1 MSLRWKR
8 QTSEE
13 NMTANRTQN
22 TALDHRL
29 ILELKIDASGEVTRK
44 QSKLG
49 RKDTLEGKL
58 LAQVYPGIQVARVSV
73 PHELTPFEQCV
84 VENRMAKLIYGGV
97 EYKLAGASGSAKDG
111 KFYFVDQAHAK
122 QIAERFQHW
131 PEAAIVYFAILV
143 SDCKLMVEEP
153 DLRIVVVQDHVLGTN
168 DCRGWVRESLYR
180 KLKIGTNR
188 FCQFR
193 LAFDTREPKQAK
205 GALKAVSDRVADRL
219 GVDVILPESSCKP
232 ALKGGVRFLPQL
244 GTSGRMYSGPAI
256 LGIKELSRASEFG
269 SSYTLVEHASEEA
282 LQFEVMLRAI
292 ERVRK
297 VRKAWDES
305 DYEALFEV
313 IGKSEVAT
321 IDEDVSFDLDALEQG
336 SNSVS
341 EGWEPAEAV
350 LLADRSGTS
359 IKFPYVANQLNRKLA
374 RWAFRTCTGGDLKL
388 PSFALADDGVLIEY
402 RGKILSASDW
412 IPQDTSITSLTA
424 EKGLCIRYPIR
435 MQEDLLPVRHLNND
449 ELISALIL
457 ALGLPDLDESLVAYI
472 LERQLRMEGTYIL
485 HSETAKKNGG
495 DFDFDTICVMPSDQF
510 PKFIAGR
517 VAYGE
522 QFQQEKTK
530 HEKAKSPWWNV
541 YLVAMKARGNRI
553 GSITDLKTSCL
564 AAGRPDLAYK
574 LVEQLQN
581 ALDSLKHKVEIKE
594 SVVSDIRKEVAPAP
608 WLRYKRERRISDLPT
623 YLEVADTDKV
633 GRLYNVL
640 RKELGFLP
648 GELDGSFAEKM
659 AIEDFRGLFSGE
671 IVKKEM
677 FEECQL
683 VNSIY
688 ADIASRIVQR
698 EEELKLQLKNAQAQW
713 EAVRKSEDKE
723 QKKSAVLARNKA
735 QAALWEHEQE
745 AKDQFSSLHLFVHY
759 WAQGKEE
766 NRRAWAQAMN
776 TIVTGGTGSGAVLF
790 QSFPQEVVDT
800 FAEVTGG
807 QRVRVRL
814 PKTINGYVW
823 FDSEQRAWLVERIV
837 NPEGPDGEKK
847 VFLFQYTGKRT
858 LIFENTSI
866 PASLENS

>member
-1 MSLRWKR
+1 
-8 QTSEE
+8 
-13 NMTANRTQN
+13 MTANRTQN
-22 TALDHRL
+22 TDLDQRL
-29 ILELKIDASGEVTRK
+29 ILELQIAASGEVTRK

-58 LAQVYPGIQVARVSV
+58 LAQIYPGIQVARVSV
-73 PHELTPFEQCV
+73 PHELTPYEQSV
-84 VENRMAKLIYGGV
+84 VENRMAKLNYGGV

-153 DLRIVVVQDHVLGTN
+153 DLHIVVIQDHVLGTN

-180 KLKIGTNR
+180 KLKIGANR

-205 GALKAVSDRVADRL
+205 GALKAMSDRVADRL

-232 ALKGGVRFLPQL
+232 SLKGGVRFLPQL

-256 LGIKELSRASEFG
+256 LGIKELSRVSEFG

-282 LQFEVMLRAI
+282 LQFEVMLRGI
-292 ERVRK
+292 ERIRK
-297 VRKAWDES
+297 LRKAWDEG
-305 DYEALFEV
+305 DYESLFEV
-313 IGKSEVAT
+313 IGKSEIAA
-321 IDEDVSFDLDALEQG
+321 IDEDVNFDPDSLEQG
-336 SNSVS
+336 SNPVS

-374 RWAFRTCTGGDLKL
+374 RWAFRTCTGGDFKL
-388 PSFALADDGVLIEY
+388 PSFALADDGILIEH

-412 IPQDTSITSLTA
+412 IPEDTSITSLMA

-449 ELISALIL
+449 ELVPALKQ
-457 ALGLPDLDESLVAYI
+457 ALGVPDLDDSLIAYI

-608 WLRYKRERRISDLPT
+608 WLRYKRERRISDLPA

-648 GELDGSFAEKM
+648 RELEGSFAEKM
-659 AIEDFRGLFSGE
+659 AIEDFRGLFSGQE
-671 IVKKEM
+671 VKKEM

-698 EEELKLQLKNAQAQW
+698 EEELKLQFKNAQAQW

-723 QKKSAVLARNKA
+723 QKRSAVLARNKA
-735 QAALWEHEQE
+735 QAALWEHEQD
-745 AKDQFSSLHLFVHY
+745 AKDQFSSLHLFIHY

-776 TIVTGGTGSGAVLF
+776 TVVTGGTGSGAVLF

-837 NPEGPDGEKK
+837 NSEGPDGEKK

-858 LIFENTSI
+858 LIFENTSG
-866 PASLENS
+866 PAVLEHS

>member
-1 MSLRWKR
+1 
-8 QTSEE
+8 
-13 NMTANRTQN
+13 MTANRTQN
-22 TALDHRL
+22 TTIDQQL

-58 LAQVYPGIQVARVSV
+58 LAQIYPGIQVARVSV
-73 PHELTPFEQCV
+73 PHELTPYEQSV
-84 VENRMAKLIYGGV
+84 VENRMAKLVYGGV

-205 GALKAVSDRVADRL
+205 GALKAMSDRVADRL
-219 GVDVILPESSCKP
+219 GVDVILPESACKP
-232 ALKGGVRFLPQL
+232 SLKGGVRFLPQM
-244 GTSGRMYSGPAI
+244 GTSGRMYTGPAI

-282 LQFEVMLRAI
+282 LQFEIMLSALKRI
-292 ERVRK
+292 GK

-305 DYEALFEV
+305 DYEALFEI

-321 IDEDVSFDLDALEQG
+321 FDEDVSFDPEALEQG
-336 SNSVS
+336 GNPAS

-374 RWAFRTCTGGDLKL
+374 RWAFRTLTGGDLKL

-402 RGKILSASDW
+402 RGKTLSASDW
-412 IPQDTSITSLTA
+412 IPENTTITSLTA

-435 MQEDLLPVRHLNND
+435 MQEDLLPVRHLTND
-449 ELISALIL
+449 ELIPTLKQ
-457 ALGLPDLDESLVAYI
+457 ALGVPDLDDSLVAYI

-510 PKFIAGR
+510 PKFVSGR
-517 VAYGE
+517 IAYGE

-581 ALDSLKHKVEIKE
+581 ALDSLKHKVEINE

-608 WLRYKRERRISDLPT
+608 WLRYKRERRVSDLPAF
-623 YLEVADTDKV
+623 LEVADTDKV

-648 GELDGSFAEKM
+648 KELDGNFEEKM
-659 AIEDFRGLFSGE
+659 SIEDFRGLFSGE
-671 IVKKEM
+671 AVTKEM

-698 EEELKLQLKNAQAQW
+698 EEEVKLQLKNAQAHW
-713 EAVRKSEDKE
+713 EAVRQGEDKE
-723 QKKSAVLARNKA
+723 QRRSAVLARNKA
-735 QAALWEHEQE
+735 QAALWEHEQD
-745 AKDQFSSLHLFVHY
+745 AKEQFSSLHLFVHY
-759 WAQGKEE
+759 WSQGKED

-776 TIVTGGTGSGAVLF
+776 TVVTSGKGSGAVLF

-823 FDSEQRAWLVERIV
+823 FDDQQRAFLVERIV

-847 VFLFQYTGKRT
+847 VFLFQYKGKHT
-858 LIFENTSI
+858 LIFENTSL